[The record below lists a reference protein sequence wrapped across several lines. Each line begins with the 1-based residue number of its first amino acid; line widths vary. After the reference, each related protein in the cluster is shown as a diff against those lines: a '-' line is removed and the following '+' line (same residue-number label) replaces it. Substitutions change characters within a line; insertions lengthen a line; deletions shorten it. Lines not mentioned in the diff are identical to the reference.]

1 MIILTEWDTSVIIEN
16 HLKGNSFYSDLDE
29 KLKNKII
36 DGVCDYVMEL
46 DIPSNILFEKLEYD
60 TDFLKEF
67 L

>member
-16 HLKGNSFYSDLDE
+16 HLKRNPFYTLLNEESQD
-29 KLKNKII
+29 KII